1 LIDQIFIIRQLAEK
15 YFDKNRILYNN
26 FIDFKQAFDSVW
38 QQGLWAVLRNFGVP
52 EELVELLED
61 LYSKSMSAVRID
73 GELTKWFRVTMGVRQ
88 GCGLSPYLFNLIL
101 EAVMNLALKDT
112 EIGGN
117 INGKMINNLRF
128 ADDID
133 LIAEEK
139 HQLQELTDRV
149 QNSSKRFGLKIKGE
163 KMKTMT
169 IGKIPEK
176 MEVKIEGETL
186 EQVTEFAYLG
196 GLITEDAQC
205 TKDIRRR
212 IILVWPQRCLEN

>member
-1 LIDQIFIIRQLAEK
+1 M
-15 YFDKNRILYNN
+15 
-26 FIDFKQAFDSVW
+26 
-38 QQGLWAVLRNFGVP
+38 
-52 EELVELLED
+52 ELLED

-73 GELTKWFRVTMGVRQ
+73 GELNKWFRVTMGVRQ
-88 GCGLSPYLFNLIL
+88 GCGLSSYLFNLIL